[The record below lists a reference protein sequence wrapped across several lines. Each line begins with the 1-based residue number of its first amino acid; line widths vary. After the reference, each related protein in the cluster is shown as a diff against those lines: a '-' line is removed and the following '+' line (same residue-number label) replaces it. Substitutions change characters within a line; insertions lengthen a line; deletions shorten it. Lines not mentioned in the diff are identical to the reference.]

1 MAKLWFRSSS
11 SDAQVL
17 EDLGDQDQKTTAQ
30 IDNHSAGIV
39 VKPWGYE
46 YLAFESAWVAVWC
59 LVVGPRQSTSL
70 HCHRTKDTVLTVLK
84 GRGIVKLLEE
94 EVTIKAGDVLFLGKS
109 TFHQTIAS
117 EDGLVLLEAESPVDK
132 HDLLRIADHYGR
144 RGSGYERVRNE
155 QDEAFSSIFP
165 RTGYIDVDN
174 HESVDGQQISFV
186 PIGVERRVTFKVIKH
201 RDLIDVQNIVSVDD
215 FLSGLSIYDRAQD
228 QTADLNSSV
237 VVYSIEP

>member
-1 MAKLWFRSSS
+1 M
-11 SDAQVL
+11 
-17 EDLGDQDQKTTAQ
+17 
-30 IDNHSAGIV
+30 
-39 VKPWGYE
+39 
-46 YLAFESAWVAVWC
+46 
-59 LVVGPRQSTSL
+59 
-70 HCHRTKDTVLTVLK
+70 
-84 GRGIVKLLEE
+84 KLLEE

-201 RDLIDVQNIVSVDD
+201 RDLIDVQNIVSVDN

>member
-11 SDAQVL
+11 FDTKVL
-17 EDLGDQDQKTTAQ
+17 DDLGDQDQKTTAQ

-46 YLAFESAWVAVWC
+46 YLAFESSWVAVWC
-59 LVVGPRQSTSL
+59 LVLGPRQSTSL

-84 GRGIVKLLEE
+84 GHGTVKLLEE
-94 EVTIKAGDVLFLGKS
+94 EVIVKAGDVLFLGKS

-117 EDGLVLLEAESPVDK
+117 KDGLVLLEAESPVDK
-132 HDLLRIADHYGR
+132 HDLLRISDHYGR

-174 HESVDGQQISFV
+174 HEFADGQQTSFE
-186 PIGVERRVTFKVIKH
+186 PIGVERNLTFKVMKH
-201 RDLIDVQNIVSVDD
+201 RDLTDFQNLVSVEG
-215 FLSGLSIYDRAQD
+215 FVSGLSIYDHAED
-228 QTADLNSSV
+228 QTADLDSPV
-237 VVYSIEP
+237 VVYSIGP